1 MRQKKVIAFG
11 AGMLILHFITKSS
24 IPLILALVFSFME
37 LFAEKISEKIFA
49 FIEEFFSTV
58 GNAIFTFILAF
69 VFYLIITPLGVL
81 WRLFSKKQKVSG
93 DSYYKVVNKSFSL
106 SDFQKQY

>member
-11 AGMLILHFITKSS
+11 AGMLMLHFITHSS

-37 LFAEKISEKIFA
+37 LFAEKISERVFR
-49 FIEEFFSTV
+49 FIEKVFSAV
-58 GNAIFTFILAF
+58 GNAIFTFILAV
-69 VFYLIITPLGVL
+69 VFYLIITPLGIL
-81 WRLFSKKQKVSG
+81 WRLSKKQKVSG

-106 SDFQKQY
+106 SNFQKQY